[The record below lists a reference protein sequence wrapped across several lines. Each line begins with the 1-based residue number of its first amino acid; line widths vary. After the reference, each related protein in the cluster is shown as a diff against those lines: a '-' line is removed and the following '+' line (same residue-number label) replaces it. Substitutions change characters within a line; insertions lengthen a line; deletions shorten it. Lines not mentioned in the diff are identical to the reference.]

1 MNLIMLSDF
10 IQVLISRRKHTT
22 KNEYFTRHII
32 FTTIYLLQE
41 EKLNPKNY
49 SEQEIDMRNFV

>member
-22 KNEYFTRHII
+22 KNEYFPRHII